1 MAKIEF
7 DREKCVKCRAC
18 VKDCITYS
26 IDFDEEGYPKIAQGG
41 EERCIS
47 CQHCFAICPTG
58 AISKTQKK
66 PLRLERRIKELP
78 SPPLCLP

>member
-26 IDFDEEGYPKIAQGG
+26 IDFDEEGYPYLDMFS
-41 EERCIS
+41 EEFVNFYEKL
-47 CQHCFAICPTG
+47 FAFDY
-58 AISKTQKK
+58 KTNDIWTNTQA
-66 PLRLERRIKELP
+66 
-78 SPPLCLP
+78 